1 MSQTFALD
9 IAKFGKKFGVQ
20 ADAAARK
27 LALDIQGDTMLAT
40 PVDTG
45 LLRSS
50 WFIGIDAEP
59 PDCPT
64 VPDDGATAK
73 AAAVATLATFKF
85 GQTIY
90 LTNNQVYAVPIEFGH
105 SKVKAPEGMLR
116 VTVARYQAAM
126 GRWS

>member
-9 IAKFGKKFGVQ
+9 IASFGKKFGVQ
-20 ADAAARK
+20 AEAAARK
-27 LALDIQGDTMLAT
+27 LALDIQADTMQAT

-50 WFIGIDAEP
+50 WFVGIGAEP
-59 PDCPT
+59 TDLPTTPDEG
-64 VPDDGATAK
+64 V
-73 AAAVATLATFKF
+73 AAIASAAERLATFKF

-90 LTNNQVYAVPIEFGH
+90 LTNNQVYAGPIEFGH

>member
-27 LALDIQGDTMLAT
+27 FALDIQGDVMLAT
-40 PVDTG
+40 PVDTA
-45 LLRSS
+45 LLMSS
-50 WFIGIDAEP
+50 WFIGVDAEP
-59 PDCPT
+59 ADKPMT
-64 VPDDGATAK
+64 PDDGAAAK
-73 AAAVATLATFKF
+73 AAAIQTLASFKW

-105 SKVKAPEGMLR
+105 SKRQPEGMLR
-116 VTVARYQAAM
+116 VTVARYQAAA